1 MSKKTSKKTIPAAV
15 EAPAP
20 EVPAVEVPAVEVPAP
35 EVIEP
40 PAPEAILTQAEAAY
54 GKEALDALLTSC
66 ETAEDFL
73 KADFEPAVLE
83 EIYRRLKPKAKVSM
97 PKSTAQSPCKLVW
110 HIASA
115 MPGAKREAV
124 IAECVAQGI
133 SPNTAKT
140 QYQHWKKAGQVVGFQ
155 LK

>member
-1 MSKKTSKKTIPAAV
+1 MSKKTSKKTIPAAI

-20 EVPAVEVPAVEVPAP
+20 EA
-35 EVIEP
+35 IEQP
-40 PAPEAILTQAEAAY
+40 TPEATPTQAEVVY
-54 GKEALDALLTSC
+54 GKEALDVLLTSC

-97 PKSTAQSPCKLVW
+97 PKSTVQSPCKLVW

-124 IAECVAQGI
+124 IAECAAQGI

-140 QYQHWKKAGQVVGFQ
+140 QYQHWKKAGQVHAFQ
-155 LK
+155 PK

>member
-1 MSKKTSKKTIPAAV
+1 MSKKTSKKTIPAAIEAPAIEV
-15 EAPAP
+15 PAIEAPAP
-20 EVPAVEVPAVEVPAP
+20 EV
-35 EVIEP
+35 IEA
-40 PAPEAILTQAEAAY
+40 PAPEAPAQSNAEAAY
-54 GKEALDALLTSC
+54 GASALDALLTGSQ
-66 ETAEDFL
+66 EDFL

-124 IAECVAQGI
+124 VAECVAQGI

-140 QYQHWKKAGQVVGFQ
+140 QYQHWRKAGQVPAFQ
-155 LK
+155 PK

>member
-1 MSKKTSKKTIPAAV
+1 MKKTSKKTIPAV
-15 EAPAP
+15 E
-20 EVPAVEVPAVEVPAP
+20 AP
-35 EVIEP
+35 EVIEA
-40 PAPEAILTQAEAAY
+40 PAAEVPAQSDTEAAY

-140 QYQHWKKAGQVVGFQ
+140 QYQHWKKAGRVPAFQ
-155 LK
+155 PK

>member
-1 MSKKTSKKTIPAAV
+1 MKTTSKKTAPVAAI
-15 EAPAP
+15 AP
-20 EVPAVEVPAVEVPAP
+20 EVPATLEVIEQPVAEVPA
-35 EVIEP
+35 
-40 PAPEAILTQAEAAY
+40 QSDAEAAY
-54 GKEALDALLTSC
+54 GASALDTLLTGSQ
-66 ETAEDFL
+66 EDFL

-124 IAECVAQGI
+124 IAECVVQGI

-140 QYQHWKKAGQVVGFQ
+140 QYQHWKKAGQVPAFQ
-155 LK
+155 PK

>member
-1 MSKKTSKKTIPAAV
+1 MSKKNPKTQKLESPAIEV
-15 EAPAP
+15 PAI
-20 EVPAVEVPAVEVPAP
+20 EVPAVEAPAP

-115 MPGAKREAV
+115 MPGAKRET
-124 IAECVAQGI
+124 IITECVAQGI

-140 QYQHWKKAGQVVGFQ
+140 QYQHWKKAGQVPAFQ
-155 LK
+155 PK